1 MEPGKDYPTAW
12 GGHPATPGMTAEE
25 QYIFDLSG
33 VSSPASASDSAA
45 LRHRS
50 TVAACVRRLTLSLP
64 LPLLLLQ
71 FVVIRNCLTPDEVAA
86 CNAAIDRHAHLITR
100 PPDSYSHG
108 SSTLR
113 GENNLITKLARAL
126 GGDDLGAAGDR
137 MVAAYEQARGGDDIT
152 VTLGRLREAL
162 AAAAPDKAAA
172 LGAVAEQAVDTQH
185 LPQDEGCVGEERV
198 VQLGTSRGDLDGM
211 LQWEQ
216 PDCEP
221 FR

>member
-1 MEPGKDYPTAW
+1 
-12 GGHPATPGMTAEE
+12 MTAEE

-45 LRHRS
+45 ALRHRS
-50 TVAACVRRLTLSLP
+50 TVAACVRRLTLSLH

-137 MVAAYEQARGGDDIT
+137 MVAAYEQARGGDDNT
-152 VTLGRLREAL
+152 VTLGRLHEAL

-198 VQLGTSRGDLDGM
+198 VQLGTSRGDLGGM

>member
-1 MEPGKDYPTAW
+1 MGR
-12 GGHPATPGMTAEE
+12 TPCDPRNDCRGAVHLRSERRE
-25 QYIFDLSG
+25 QPCLCLGFCCC
-33 VSSPASASDSAA
+33 SAPP
-45 LRHRS
+45 LHRRC
-50 TVAACVRRLTLSLP
+50 VAARRLTLSLP

-71 FVVIRNCLTPDEVAA
+71 FVVIRNCLSPDEVAA

-137 MVAAYEQARGGDDIT
+137 MVAAYEQARGGDDNT

-162 AAAAPDKAAA
+162 AAHAPDKAAA

-198 VQLGTSRGDLDGM
+198 VQLGTSRGDLGGM